1 MIIGLRPSP
10 DRLALDPWPVCLGL
24 AGCQASPVSH
34 DPHDS
39 SRGRPPS
46 SLEIPRFIRGNNV
59 SLEAMHDEL
68 LGLDLQHSVPAV
80 DVPVIFF
87 LGRYDHHVDATIAA
101 RYFDSLLA
109 PSKQLVWFENS
120 AHNIPFEEPEL
131 FTGSVVTALRS
142 IDFR

>member
-1 MIIGLRPSP
+1 M
-10 DRLALDPWPVCLGL
+10 
-24 AGCQASPVSH
+24 
-34 DPHDS
+34 
-39 SRGRPPS
+39 
-46 SLEIPRFIRGNNV
+46 EIPRFIRGNNV

-109 PSKQLVWFENS
+109 PSKQLVSFENS